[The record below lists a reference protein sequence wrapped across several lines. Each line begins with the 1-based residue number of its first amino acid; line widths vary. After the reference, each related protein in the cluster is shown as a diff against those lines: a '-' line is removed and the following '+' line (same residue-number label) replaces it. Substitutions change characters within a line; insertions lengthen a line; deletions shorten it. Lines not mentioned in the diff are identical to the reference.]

1 MLGSFTKHVKLRKNF
16 IIITEHL
23 DRASVSGQW
32 TTLMP
37 YLRTEDERPPCNFQI
52 QRNRLAKEDDNEE
65 NLSL

>member
-1 MLGSFTKHVKLRKNF
+1 MMGPFAKHVKLRKNF

-37 YLRTEDERPPCNFQI
+37 YLRTEDERPPFNFQI
-52 QRNRLAKEDDNEE
+52 HRPRWAQEDDNEE
-65 NLSL
+65 HLSL